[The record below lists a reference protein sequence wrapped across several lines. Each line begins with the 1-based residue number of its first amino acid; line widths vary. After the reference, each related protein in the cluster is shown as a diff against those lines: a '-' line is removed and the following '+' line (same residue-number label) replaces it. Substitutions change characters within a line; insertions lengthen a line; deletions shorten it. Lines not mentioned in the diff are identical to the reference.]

1 MNVPTP
7 TEDNV
12 IAIRQLR
19 RPEMDQI
26 KIGVSAQK
34 SSSHPRA
41 DAATVADVMR
51 TPRTT
56 IQQHDH
62 LAAAAYLTKHAGTTA
77 LIVVDTKTGQ
87 PGIITG
93 ADVAR
98 AILDG
103 KDLNDVWVD
112 AVMTTRPAITTT
124 ASIRDAAKIMTTRHF
139 RHLPVTG
146 DARLV
151 AVLDIVDVCHD

>member
-1 MNVPTP
+1 
-7 TEDNV
+7 
-12 IAIRQLR
+12 
-19 RPEMDQI
+19 MDQI

-62 LAAAAYLTKHAGTTA
+62 AAAAAYLMKHAGTTA
-77 LIVVDTKTGQ
+77 LIVVDAKTGQ
-87 PGIITG
+87 PAGIITE

-98 AILDG
+98 AISDG

-112 AVMTTRPAITTT
+112 AVMPPRPAITTT
-124 ASIRDAAKIMTTRHF
+124 TSIRDVAKIMTTRHF
-139 RHLPVTG
+139 RHLPITG
-146 DARLV
+146 DAGLV
-151 AVLDIVDVCHD
+151 AVVDIIDVCQALINPVQE